1 MIPDEILQKAKQ
13 TLFSVHPTLPRREY
27 LTQELEDAKAANAR
41 GYYLPDEDER
51 LREAY
56 RSYLTA
62 RAALW
67 EMIDNLSPH
76 LGEKDSRIFGLTFC
90 AAAALV
96 RSATFL
102 VNLAKN
108 RPTVWKKLDEAEPR
122 YGLQRKSFT
131 RIYKNISSIR
141 WMWRFQEASRYY
153 AQHRD
158 SILNDL
164 HGSDLSQVAAWL
176 TSEEEHL
183 EHRRRAFL
191 ERRVAYRIH
200 SLLRRHTSGYTK
212 VMFHLFRLSGSA
224 VAELRQPFKKNH
236 RVGKRVKPDIIRKI
250 QPLLKPGDVIVTR
263 HDDAMSNLFLP
274 GFWPHA
280 ALFLGNSKT
289 RKQHALPEHPMGYD
303 ILEAKKDGVLFR
315 QLSETLSV
323 DSFVVIRPNLSND
336 DLAEALARACSH
348 EGKLYDFIFDFR
360 KTERLVCTEVVYRAY
375 HSVGEIKFQLTK
387 RSGRLAL
394 SAEDLLQQ
402 AITNNNFK
410 VIAIFG
416 VQNSGLLYDGEA
428 YTCLRESLQISSS

>member
-1 MIPDEILQKAKQ
+1 MIPDEVVQRAKQ
-13 TLFSVHPTLPRREY
+13 TLYAVHPTLPRREY
-27 LTQELEDAKAANAR
+27 LTQEIEDAEAANTR

-51 LREAY
+51 LREVY
-56 RSYLTA
+56 CTYLTA

-67 EMIDNLSPH
+67 EMINELSPH
-76 LGEKDSRIFGLTFC
+76 LREKDSRIFGLTFC

-102 VNLAKN
+102 VNLAKK

-153 AQHRD
+153 TKHRD
-158 SILNDL
+158 SILGDL
-164 HGSDLSQVAAWL
+164 RDSDLSQVADWL

-183 EHRRRAFL
+183 EIRRRAFL
-191 ERRVAYRIH
+191 ERRVAYRMH
-200 SLLRRHTSGYTK
+200 SFLRRNTSGYTK

-224 VAELRQPFKKNH
+224 VAELRQPFKKNQ
-236 RVGKRVKPDIIRKI
+236 RVGKRVTPDIIQKI

-280 ALFLGNSKT
+280 ALFLGDSET
-289 RKQHALPEHPMGYD
+289 RKQHALPEHPLASD

-315 QLSETLSV
+315 QLSDTLTV
-323 DSFVVIRPNLSND
+323 DSFVVIRPNLSNE
-336 DLAEALARACSH
+336 DLADALSRACSH
-348 EGKLYDFIFDFR
+348 QGKLYDFVFDFR
-360 KTERLVCTEVVYRAY
+360 KAERLVCTEVVYRAY
-375 HSVGEIKFQLTK
+375 HSVGEIEFQLAK

-394 SAEDLLQQ
+394 SAEDLLDQ

-416 VQNSGLLYDGEA
+416 VQNSGLLYDDEA
-428 YTCLRESLQISSS
+428 HALLRGSLQIPSA